1 MIKTAITVSL
11 VKEAEGGPF
20 VYWHDLPGACARA
33 ADLGFDAVEIFAPNP
48 DAVDDD
54 ELKSLLEKHKLKV
67 AAVGT
72 GGGWVIHKWM
82 LTSAD
87 PEIRR
92 KAREFIREIIDW
104 GAVFN
109 APAIIGS
116 MQGRFEG
123 EVSKGQALAWLAEAL
138 EDLGAH
144 AAAKGTQLFYEPLN
158 RYETNLINRTEDGV
172 RLLEGLGTDNVKL
185 LSDVFHMNIEEAN
198 IADAFR
204 VGGKHV
210 GHVHFVD
217 SNRRAA
223 GMGHMDH
230 APIAEALREIGYAGY
245 VSAEAFP
252 IPSSDEAAASAIEVC
267 RKLFPA

>member
-20 VYWHDLPGACARA
+20 VYWHDLPGACAKA
-33 ADLGFDAVEIFAPNP
+33 AELGFDAVEIFAPHP

-54 ELKSLLEKHKLKV
+54 ELKALLETHGLKV

-72 GGGWVIHKWM
+72 GGGWVIHK
-82 LTSAD
+82 LTLTNAD
-87 PEIRR
+87 PEIRQ
-92 KAREFIREIIDW
+92 KAREFIRAIIDW
-104 GAVFN
+104 GAEFN

-123 EVSKGQALAWLAEAL
+123 DVSKEQALAWLADAL

-172 RLLEGLGTDNVKL
+172 RLLEGLTTDNVKL

-204 VGGKHV
+204 TGGKHV

-217 SNRRAA
+217 SNRRAT
-223 GMGHMDH
+223 GMGHMNH
-230 APIAEALREIGYAGY
+230 TPIAEALREIGYDGY

-252 IPSSDEAAASAIEVC
+252 IPSSDEAAESTIAVC
-267 RKLFPA
+267 KRLFTS

>member
-20 VYWHDLPGACARA
+20 VYWHDLPGACAKA
-33 ADLGFDAVEIFAPNP
+33 AELGFDAVEIFAPNP

-54 ELKSLLEKHKLKV
+54 ELRGLLDQHNLKV

-82 LTSAD
+82 LVSVDA
-87 PEIRR
+87 EVRG
-92 KAREFIREIIDW
+92 KAREFIRGIIDW
-104 GAVFN
+104 GAKFR

-123 EVSKGQALAWLAEAL
+123 EVSHDQALAWLSEAL
-138 EDLGAH
+138 EDLGEH
-144 AAAKGTQLFYEPLN
+144 AAAKGVPLFYEPLN

-172 RLLEGLGTDNVKL
+172 KLLEGLKTENVKL

-204 VGGKHV
+204 LGGRHV

-217 SNRRAA
+217 SNRRAT
-223 GMGHMDH
+223 GMGHMAH
-230 APIAEALREIGYAGY
+230 EPIVEALKEIDYDGY

-252 IPSSDEAAASAIEVC
+252 HPSSDEAARSTIETC
-267 RKLFPA
+267 RRLL

>member
-20 VYWHDLPGACARA
+20 VYWHDLPGACAKA
-33 ADLGFDAVEIFAPNP
+33 AELGFDAVEIFAPNP
-48 DAVDDD
+48 DAVNDD
-54 ELKSLLEKHKLKV
+54 ELRGLLAEHDLKV

-72 GGGWVIHKWM
+72 GGGWVIHKLT

-87 PEIRR
+87 AEVRG

-104 GAVFN
+104 GAEFV

-123 EVSKGQALAWLAEAL
+123 DVSREQALTWLADAL
-138 EDLGAH
+138 EDLGEH
-144 AAAKGTQLFYEPLN
+144 AKAKGVRLFYEPLN

-172 RLLEGLGTDNVKL
+172 KLLDGLTTDNVRL

-204 VGGKHV
+204 LGGKHV

-223 GMGHMDH
+223 GMGHMAH
-230 APIAEALREIGYAGY
+230 EPIVAALKEIGYEGY

-252 IPSSDEAAASAIEVC
+252 LPTSDEAAQSTIDTC
-267 RKLFPA
+267 KRLL

>member
-20 VYWHDLPGACARA
+20 VYWHDLPGACAKA
-33 ADLGFDAVEIFAPNP
+33 AELGFDAVEIFAPHP

-54 ELKSLLEKHKLKV
+54 ELKALLETHDLKV

-72 GGGWVIHKWM
+72 GGGWVIHK
-82 LTSAD
+82 LTLTNAD
-87 PEIRR
+87 PEIRQ
-92 KAREFIREIIDW
+92 KAREFIRAIIDW
-104 GAVFN
+104 GAEFN

-123 EVSKGQALAWLAEAL
+123 DVSKEQALAWLAEAL

-144 AAAKGTQLFYEPLN
+144 AAAKDTQLFYEPLN

-172 RLLEGLGTDNVKL
+172 WLLEGLTTDNVKL

-204 VGGKHV
+204 TGGKHV

-217 SNRRAA
+217 SNRRAT
-223 GMGHMDH
+223 GMGHMNH
-230 APIAEALREIGYAGY
+230 TPIAEALREIGYDGY

-252 IPSSDEAAASAIEVC
+252 IPSSDEAAESTIAVC
-267 RKLFPA
+267 KRLFTS